1 LKHGFSEFAATSHGI
16 PYEYKIVAD
25 TNSGCRLLGDPGSN
39 IFKGQHQ
46 ISLASGQ
53 ALKQT

>member
-53 ALKQT
+53 ALK